1 MRERLKSYLAEHAP
15 LVILY
20 SGGVDSTLLCA
31 LALEARVQAVA
42 LTVDTGLLGEGELE
56 EARRTA
62 RELGIEHVVKE
73 VDILSSPSPVA
84 QNPRDRCYHCKLA
97 IIHSARALYTTWNM
111 VEGTNASDL
120 SQPRPGI
127 RALREHGVL
136 SPYLEMGIT
145 KDEIRRMAEDMGLR
159 CASKPSS
166 ACLATRIPYGEPI
179 TSEKIERIRR
189 AEGELRRMG
198 FLQLRVRAHGDVA
211 RIEVPIED
219 LTRALE
225 HRERIAKALRKLG
238 FSYITL
244 DLEGFRSGSMDI

>member
-1 MRERLKSYLAEHAP
+1 MREGLKSYLAEHSP

-31 LALEARVQAVA
+31 LALEARARAVA

-62 RELGIEHVVKE
+62 RTLGIEHVVKD
-73 VDILSSPSPVA
+73 VDVLSSPVA
-84 QNPRDRCYHCKLA
+84 QNPRSRCYHCKLA
-97 IIHSARALYTTWNM
+97 IIRTARALYPTWSI
-111 VEGTNASDL
+111 VEGTNVSDL

-136 SPYLEMGIT
+136 SPYLEVGIT

-159 CASKPSS
+159 CASRPSS
-166 ACLATRIPYGEPI
+166 ACLASRIPYGEPI
-179 TSEKIERIRR
+179 THEKIERIRR
-189 AEGELRRMG
+189 AEGELHRMG
-198 FLQLRVRAHGDVA
+198 FLQLRVRAHGGVA
-211 RIEVPIED
+211 RIEVPVED

-225 HRERIAKALRKLG
+225 QRERITAALRRLG